1 MGIITPR
8 STRAAR
14 EVIQVDYA
22 HSCCIFLSINDLP
35 RLFVSLSLSVNCQQ
49 CATHVGYVMFH
60 NKPKRGQ
67 TTSEALLNFNFDFD
81 FSNI

>member
-35 RLFVSLSLSVNCQQ
+35 RLFLSLSLCWLIVNNVQLMS
-49 CATHVGYVMFH
+49 AT
-60 NKPKRGQ
+60 
-67 TTSEALLNFNFDFD
+67 
-81 FSNI
+81 